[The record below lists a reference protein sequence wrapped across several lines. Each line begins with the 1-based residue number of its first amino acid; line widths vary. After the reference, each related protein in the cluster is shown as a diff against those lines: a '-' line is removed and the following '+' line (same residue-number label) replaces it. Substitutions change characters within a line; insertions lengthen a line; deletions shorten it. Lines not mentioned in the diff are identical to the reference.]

1 MSMAEPIGILLAA
14 GRGKRFD
21 PDGVQD
27 KLLQTLPDGTA
38 VAVAAAQNMLAV
50 LHRVVAV
57 VRADNQVLAQQ
68 LQDIGCMVTSCTN
81 AEEGMAASLVH
92 ALSQVRDASGWII
105 ALADMPYVLPTTIA
119 SLVDAVKDGAHIA
132 APSYR
137 GERGNPVAFGRKHL
151 PALLLLRGDEG
162 ARRLLQ
168 SHPVTEIA
176 VDDPGIRQDIDTPA
190 DLSGDGAMHVIGR
203 K

>member
-1 MSMAEPIGILLAA
+1 MPELVGILLAA

-27 KLLQTLPDGTA
+27 KLLQTLPNGTA
-38 VAVAAAQNMLAV
+38 VAVAAATNLLAV

-57 VRADNQVLAQQ
+57 VRTDNQVLAQQ
-68 LQDIGCMVTSCTN
+68 LQDIGCTVAICTN
-81 AEEGMAASLVH
+81 ADEGMAASLVH
-92 ALSQVRDASGWII
+92 ALSQVQDASGWII
-105 ALADMPYVLPTTIA
+105 ALADMPYVLPTTIG
-119 SLVDAVKDGAHIA
+119 SLVDALKDGAHIA

-137 GERGNPVAFGRKHL
+137 GERGNPVAFDRLHL

-162 ARRLLQ
+162 ARRLLKT
-168 SHPVTEIA
+168 HPVTEVV

-190 DLSGDGAMHVIGR
+190 DLPGGRAMHVKGQ